1 MHIAQSETTY
11 MDSSWSST
19 LFEHFEVQV
28 SANLSPQI
36 AVLVLTSSM
45 NTRTGSQQRP
55 LRLTL
60 SHSGPR
66 EGNSRTLPSHCFLSK
81 NPARLG
87 IQLAREECGSHHL
100 QTAHLKQSY
109 QLFFKIMYMDPIL
122 AG

>member
-28 SANLSPQI
+28 SVNLSPQI

-45 NTRTGSQQRP
+45 NTSTGPQQCP
-55 LRLTL
+55 LGLTL
-60 SHSGPR
+60 GHSGPR

-81 NPARLG
+81 NPARSG
-87 IQLAREECGSHHL
+87 IQLAGQECRSHHL

-109 QLFFKIMYMDPIL
+109 QLFFT
-122 AG
+122 